1 MSLTSYRTAPPRVTE
16 FSLRSDPGNSLYK
29 SGPET
34 TSRPARP
41 DGPRKVHRQ
50 PAEPRS
56 TLRAERENLK
66 EALLSF
72 PKIRGQHNCDRFGR
86 PGSDLLSRTLRHSTI
101 DAGGLNDRVRN
112 GIGWGTPA
120 KTTRSAKPT
129 AITTTIVQSEMIFYL
144 SSTDSFSDIWKTEL
158 YGATC
163 SSPHMGLKSVQAY
176 RAIST
181 GKLRSSRTFHT
192 RPIDVIV
199 YHGSQRNLVLRWVSR
214 LDAFSGYPV
223 RT

>member
-1 MSLTSYRTAPPRVTE
+1 MSLTSYRTAPPRVTD
-16 FSLRSDPGNSLYK
+16 FKLPVRCRK
-29 SGPET
+29 QAPET

-56 TLRAERENLK
+56 TPRGGAQNLK
-66 EALLSF
+66 EALLSSEDE
-72 PKIRGQHNCDRFGR
+72 GSNCDRFGR

-129 AITTTIVQSEMIFYL
+129 AITTTIVQSEMIFE
-144 SSTDSFSDIWKTEL
+144 F
-158 YGATC
+158 G
-163 SSPHMGLKSVQAY
+163 
-176 RAIST
+176 R
-181 GKLRSSRTFHT
+181 
-192 RPIDVIV
+192 
-199 YHGSQRNLVLRWVSR
+199 
-214 LDAFSGYPV
+214 
-223 RT
+223 